1 MKITIFGTGYV
12 GLVTGTCLAEVGN
25 DVLCMDIDQ
34 QKIDNLNRGIIPIF
48 EPGLEAM
55 VKENHEAGRLR
66 FTSDA
71 KVAVEHGLFQV
82 VAVGTPPDED
92 GSADLQYV
100 LAVAKT
106 IAEQMTEY
114 RIVIDKSTVPV
125 GTADKVKA
133 IMQTSLK
140 ARGLDLE
147 FDVVSNPEFLKEG
160 AAIADFMKPD
170 RIVIGTDNP
179 RTTELL
185 KALYTPFN
193 RSHERIIAM
202 DVRSAEL
209 TKYAAN
215 AMLATKISF
224 MNELANLA
232 EHLGA
237 DIENVRNGIGADS
250 RIGYHFIYPGCGF
263 GGSCFPKD
271 VKALERTAQE
281 LGYQAELISAVGR
294 VNDRQ
299 KHVLFKK
306 IQHHYNGQ
314 IKGKTFAL
322 WGLSFKPKTDDMR
335 EAPSRVL
342 LEALIEAGA
351 TVQAY
356 DPEALGEAKRI
367 YGNKAGLVLCQSQAE
382 ALNNADAL
390 CIVTEWK
397 NFWSPDFAQLKLKLK
412 DAVVFDG
419 RNLYEPKQLTAA
431 GLTYYC
437 IGRPVNTVGLSNHA
451 HL

>member
-34 QKIDNLNRGIIPIF
+34 NKIDNLNNGIIPIY
-48 EPGLEAM
+48 EPGLEEM
-55 VKENHEAGRLR
+55 VKENHQCGRLR
-66 FTSDA
+66 FTTDA
-71 KVAVEHGLFQV
+71 KEAVEHGLFQFI
-82 VAVGTPPDED
+82 AVGTPPDED

-100 LAVAKT
+100 LAVAKS
-106 IAEQMTEY
+106 IAEHMTEY

-125 GTADKVKA
+125 GTADKVKNL
-133 IMQTSLK
+133 IQSVLK
-140 ARGLDLE
+140 ERGADLE
-147 FDVVSNPEFLKEG
+147 CDVVSNPEFLKEG

-237 DIENVRNGIGADS
+237 DIECVRNGIGADQ
-250 RIGYHFIYPGCGF
+250 RIGYHFIYPGCGY

-271 VKALERTAQE
+271 VKALERTARD
-281 LGYQAELISAVGR
+281 LGYNAELLSAVENI
-294 VNDRQ
+294 NDRQ
-299 KHVLFKK
+299 KHVLFSK
-306 IQHHYNGQ
+306 ITNHFNGQ
-314 IKGKTFAL
+314 LKGKIFAL

-342 LEALIEAGA
+342 LEALIAAGA

-356 DPEALGEAKRI
+356 DPEAFHEAKRI
-367 YGNKAGLVLCQSQAE
+367 YGDKAGLVLCKTQNE

-397 NFWSPDFAQLKLKLK
+397 NFWSPDFALLKDKLKA
-412 DAVVFDG
+412 AVVFDG
-419 RNLYEPKQLTAA
+419 RNLYEPQQLKAA
-431 GLTYYC
+431 GLAYYA
-437 IGRPVNTVGLSNHA
+437 IGRPVVK
-451 HL
+451 